1 MSRSVLVIG
10 SGIVGV
16 SSAHFLAEAGW
27 NVTMIDRGTYAG
39 GCSHANCGL
48 ICPSH
53 ILPLAEPGAVRRT
66 MAAMLSKNSPF
77 YIKPRLDLAL
87 WAWMWNFA
95 RRCNVD
101 CMIESGRALEPLL
114 DSSMQIYEQ
123 LGLECEWEKRG
134 LLFAYRDKE
143 KLDAYGESDR
153 MLRQSFDH
161 AARKLN
167 GAELAAMEPAL
178 KEGLAGAWF
187 YEGDAHLRPDRLMSA
202 WKKKLEDRGVVIREN
217 CEVKGFVAEDGK
229 ARAVNTAMGELVGD
243 AFVLAIGAWTPLLSA
258 ELGCKVPI
266 QPGKG
271 YSMTMKRPNICP
283 KIPLIFPETKVAVT
297 PWQSGYRLGSMME
310 FAGYDESLRPERME
324 LLKRGAAPFLKEP
337 YTDAVEERWF
347 GWRPMTFDGVPII
360 DFAPALGNVLIAAG
374 HNMIGMS
381 MGPGTGRL
389 VAEMM
394 TGQETHIDPK
404 PYSLGRFQG

>member
-1 MSRSVLVIG
+1 MSKSALVIG
-10 SGIVGV
+10 GGIMGV
-16 SSAHFLAEAGW
+16 SSAHFRGEMGW
-27 NVTMIDRGTYAG
+27 EVTIVDRGRLGG

-66 MAAMLSKNSPF
+66 LGAMLSKNSPF

-95 RRCNVD
+95 RRCNVA
-101 CMIESGRALEPLL
+101 CMVESGRALQPLL
-114 DSSMQIYEQ
+114 ESSMEIYEG

-134 LLFAYRDKE
+134 LLFAYADRE

-153 MLRQSFDH
+153 MLRESFGH
-161 AARKLN
+161 PARRLD
-167 GAELAAMEPAL
+167 GAELVAMEPAL

-187 YEGDAHLRPDRLMSA
+187 YEGDAHLRPDRLMKS
-202 WKKKLEDRGVVIREN
+202 WRGMLEGKGVRIVED
-217 CEVKGFVAEDGK
+217 CEVSGFVGK
-229 ARAVNTAMGELVGD
+229 EAKAQAVRTSGGEMAAD
-243 AFVLAIGAWTPLLSA
+243 AFVVATGAWTPLLNC
-258 ELGCKVPI
+258 ELGCRVPI

-283 KIPLIFPETKVAVT
+283 GIPLIFPETKVAVT

-310 FAGYDESLRPERME
+310 FAGYDESLREERLQ
-324 LLKRGAAPFLKEP
+324 LLKRGAEGFLKEP
-337 YTDAVEERWF
+337 YTEAVEEKWF

-360 DFAPALGNVLIAAG
+360 DFAPAMKNVVIAAG

-381 MGPGTGRL
+381 TGPGTGRL
-389 VAEMM
+389 VAEMVS
-394 TGQETHIDPK
+394 GGAAHINPSF
-404 PYSLGRFQG
+404 YSLARI